1 MLLSRALPIAEQVV
15 DALRAVPGAERV
27 EVAGSLRRQA
37 DSVKDLDV
45 IATAADPAA
54 LVRALTELPVVESV
68 DSSGDAGARDRRR
81 TPA

>member
-15 DALRAVPGAERV
+15 DALRAAPGAERV

-45 IATAADPAA
+45 IATADDP
-54 LVRALTELPVVESV
+54 RR
-68 DSSGDAGARDRRR
+68 SSRR
-81 TPA
+81 